1 MINKADKNGIKAG
14 GVTVELLLAILLS
27 VVVLF
32 LILGLFSD
40 NLKQMIVNSN
50 ISRVFANNSA
60 KTTYSNQNA
69 DPTQTQEEV
78 QIVADHA
85 LDWYFKNA
93 QKLIATY
100 RQIPP
105 DKISETELEDF
116 AKQVTI
122 ARIGGSNYI
131 NSNDLYSF
139 SNPPP
144 DGYGIKTT
152 MNYNNGDYYT
162 KVINNTTNIILYY
175 NLPGDDLAKFDS
187 LKLDS
192 VLEILRKPFV
202 IKN

>member
-60 KTTYSNQNA
+60 KTTYSNQNP

-85 LDWYFKNA
+85 LDWYLKNA
-93 QKLIATY
+93 QDAIAGY
-100 RQIPP
+100 LKIPP
-105 DKISETELEDF
+105 SMLVGAQLEDF

-122 ARIGGSNYI
+122 AKIGNISIDYKKIDPYGI
-131 NSNDLYSF
+131 NVSLPSGYGQCYTSINNQKFLIFNTASSKINFSIYQSNDEERLTL
-139 SNPPP
+139 
-144 DGYGIKTT
+144 IKE
-152 MNYNNGDYYT
+152 
-162 KVINNTTNIILYY
+162 V
-175 NLPGDDLAKFDS
+175 
-187 LKLDS
+187 
-192 VLEILRKPFV
+192 LRKNFG
-202 IKN
+202 